1 MVNLDLLAVNN
12 GLVQFLDGGIRG
24 GLVGHCHKSIAL
36 FGDVNISDF
45 ATTGEFTLQSI
56 PGTPGINSID
66 KKLDRLL
73 KHA

>member
-45 ATTGEFTLQSI
+45 ATNFLKLFIICYLQNFTNFTS
-56 PGTPGINSID
+56 T
-66 KKLDRLL
+66 
-73 KHA
+73 